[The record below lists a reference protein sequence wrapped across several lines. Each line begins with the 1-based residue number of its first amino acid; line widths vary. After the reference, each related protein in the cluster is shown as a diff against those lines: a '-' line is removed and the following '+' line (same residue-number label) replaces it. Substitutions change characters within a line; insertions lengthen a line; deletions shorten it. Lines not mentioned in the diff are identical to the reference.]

1 MKTKQQ
7 ILQLQNKQITPN
19 HVFFETSQPL
29 TNEQMEKLDFF
40 INELLFDGDDEDH
53 IPEFTTEFDQVD
65 INQSH

>member
-1 MKTKQQ
+1 MKSKTEYTTVV
-7 ILQLQNKQITPN
+7 TPN

-53 IPEFTTEFDQVD
+53 IPEFTTDFDQVD
-65 INQSH
+65 ISQSH